1 MPISKINTS
10 SITDNSVTAGKIV
23 AGAVDADIAAGS
35 IDTAQMADDAV
46 TADKL
51 ANAINTSISNNTAK
65 TGISSSQTS
74 AITANTA
81 KVGVPAGAEIMWA
94 TSSVPS
100 GWLEENGASISR
112 STYAALFAVIG
123 VTYGS
128 VDGNTFNLPDARG
141 EFIRGW
147 AHGSANDP
155 DRAARTNRGD
165 GTTGD
170 VVGSKQADQM
180 QGHKH
185 AGRYNYGSSLGNSY
199 NTSPST
205 TGGSGGTDAHSN
217 VLLPVTDGTNGTPRT
232 GLESRPRNIN
242 KMIIIK
248 Y

>member
-1 MPISKINTS
+1 MTKARELSDYTGLAADITS
-10 SITDNSVTAGKIV
+10 AGLPSTV
-23 AGAVDADIAAGS
+23 AGS
-35 IDTAQMADDAV
+35 EMT
-46 TADKL
+46 
-51 ANAINTSISNNTAK
+51 
-65 TGISSSQTS
+65 
-74 AITANTA
+74 
-81 KVGVPAGAEIMWA
+81 WA
-94 TSSVPS
+94 TATVPT
-100 GWLEENGASISR
+100 GWLEENGAAISR
-112 STYAALFAVIG
+112 STYSALFAVLGTTFG
-123 VTYGS
+123 VGDGS
-128 VDGNTFNLPDARG
+128 STFNLPDARG